1 MTEYVQTA
9 LDAGEKVSVTDQCAI
24 VHLKVCQWGGTKL
37 DRKESNDLLI
47 RKMAGQG
54 SAKVE
59 KSLLGDDIKPIN
71 TIVNTIR
78 TTNKAHTLP
87 YDDNARRILPSSY
100 ILEHKQ
106 IMEGLARELSL
117 AVAKLIKDWPLAMAR
132 AQSRL
137 AGLYDPTDYPDVSEI
152 PAKFSM
158 DVRYH
163 PIPKGE
169 HFAFDASDEIMRELK
184 AQCDSRHEEQFK
196 QAHKNLYEQLNE
208 LTKAFEEA
216 MAKQPYEK
224 VDKDGNVRVIKPK
237 FQTTTLTKIEELAN
251 RIPKLNLT
259 GDKNI
264 EELANSVKSTLLTHE
279 SSELRNNPSLREK
292 KAIEARAQ
300 IDKIQ
305 DAMKGVY

>member
-47 RKMAGQG
+47 RKAAGQG

-106 IMEGLARELSL
+106 ILSL
-117 AVAKLIKDWPLAMAR
+117 IH
-132 AQSRL
+132 
-137 AGLYDPTDYPDVSEI
+137 I
-152 PAKFSM
+152 
-158 DVRYH
+158 
-163 PIPKGE
+163 
-169 HFAFDASDEIMRELK
+169 
-184 AQCDSRHEEQFK
+184 
-196 QAHKNLYEQLNE
+196 
-208 LTKAFEEA
+208 
-216 MAKQPYEK
+216 
-224 VDKDGNVRVIKPK
+224 
-237 FQTTTLTKIEELAN
+237 
-251 RIPKLNLT
+251 
-259 GDKNI
+259 
-264 EELANSVKSTLLTHE
+264 
-279 SSELRNNPSLREK
+279 
-292 KAIEARAQ
+292 
-300 IDKIQ
+300 
-305 DAMKGVY
+305 